1 MRDMRLSTLIAR
13 GGVSLILVV
22 PSRVSVVSSRVIV
35 THIMWTRKRLESEA
49 IVTNSHS
56 IDCFSRMCC
65 VYYPIKG
72 GFLVSRTLQNF
83 PKERPTPPSNDAT
96 NKGSTQTTVRKVT
109 ITLFIIFRQQKC
121 RCNCNELLPGHNRV
135 SETVF

>member
-72 GFLVSRTLQNF
+72 GLLGKQDSSKL
-83 PKERPTPPSNDAT
+83 PKRKTNPTI
-96 NKGSTQTTVRKVT
+96 Q
-109 ITLFIIFRQQKC
+109 
-121 RCNCNELLPGHNRV
+121 
-135 SETVF
+135 